1 MDQTS
6 DIPHPVLLD
15 VSKVS
20 KSFGVQP
27 ILKELSFSG
36 KAGEVIGLLG
46 PNGAGKTT
54 TLRMLVG
61 TLGPSAGAIKVNG
74 ISMKDHPQQAK
85 SNIGYLPETPPLYAD
100 LSVKEHLSFAG
111 ALRHLSGKEK
121 QQQMKRVMEQC
132 RLEKVQHQ
140 LVRELS
146 KGFRQRVALAQALIG
161 APRVLVLDEP
171 TSGLDLQQIEHMR
184 TLIRELAKDK
194 LIIFST
200 HLLQEVIHNCNR
212 VLMLSQGELKKDISI
227 NTNKATDTSQQLEA
241 LIKEQVSLEAY

>member
-1 MDQTS
+1 
-6 DIPHPVLLD
+6 
-15 VSKVS
+15 
-20 KSFGVQP
+20 
-27 ILKELSFSG
+27 
-36 KAGEVIGLLG
+36 
-46 PNGAGKTT
+46 
-54 TLRMLVG
+54 
-61 TLGPSAGAIKVNG
+61 
-74 ISMKDHPQQAK
+74 MKDHPRQAK

-111 ALRHLSGKEK
+111 ALRQLSGKEK
-121 QQQMKRVMEQC
+121 QQHIKRVMEQC

-140 LVRELS
+140 LVRQLS

-161 APRVLVLDEP
+161 EPRVLVLDEP

-212 VLMLSQGELKKDISI
+212 VLMLSQGELKKDISLSMLK
-227 NTNKATDTSQQLEA
+227 TNDISEQLEA
-241 LIKEQVSLEAY
+241 LIKEQVSLEASHP